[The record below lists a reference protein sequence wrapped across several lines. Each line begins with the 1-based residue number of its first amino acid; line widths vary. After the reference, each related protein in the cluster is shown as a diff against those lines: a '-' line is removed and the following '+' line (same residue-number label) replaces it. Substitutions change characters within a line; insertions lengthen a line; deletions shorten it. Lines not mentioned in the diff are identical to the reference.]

1 MKICGAY
8 EIVEQE
14 DINNVLDNVKN
25 NNVINLEVLEK
36 EKIAK
41 TTSDEGIMF
50 NDINDIRL
58 SLYLRHK
65 RNIKIKNCDFNER
78 EHIIIETPIE
88 CVYLEDSTLPKVRFR
103 NCNGFRI
110 NVSNTYI
117 SRLNISS
124 CILDILLIENS
135 IVDEIVISS
144 SIIRNGLLVNY
155 NSTIRRIVLVD
166 SLVNNTQAVIDNT
179 IANRQEELSEVYDLY
194 EDVLEDVATESF
206 RMTNSCIINN
216 NTVNTNAVTEDL
228 KEALND
234 SEYIRKRGAMICGIY
249 ERTNNKKG
257 E

>member
-1 MKICGAY
+1 MKICGTY

-14 DINNVLDNVKN
+14 DIDNVLNNVKN

-124 CILDILLIENS
+124 CILDIVLVENS

-155 NSTIRRIVLVD
+155 NSTIRKIVLTD
-166 SLVNNTQAVIDNT
+166 SLVNNTQATINNT
-179 IANRQEELSEVYDLY
+179 IANRQEALPEIYDLY
-194 EDVLEDVATESF
+194 EDILEDAATESF
-206 RMTNSCIINN
+206 KMINSCIINN
-216 NTVNTNAVTEDL
+216 NTQNTNMITEDL

-249 ERTNNKKG
+249 EKINSNK
-257 E
+257 

>member
-14 DINNVLDNVKN
+14 DINNVLNNVKN

-50 NDINDIRL
+50 YDINDIRL

-124 CILDILLIENS
+124 CILDIVLIENS
-135 IVDEIVISS
+135 IIDEIVINS
-144 SIIRNGLLVNY
+144 SIIRNGLLVSY
-155 NSTIRRIVLVD
+155 NSTIRRIVLTD

-179 IANRQEELSEVYDLY
+179 IANRQEALPEIYDLY
-194 EDVLEDVATESF
+194 EDILEDAATESF
-206 RMTNSCIINN
+206 KMINSCIINN
-216 NTVNTNAVTEDL
+216 NTVNTNMITEDL

-249 ERTNNKKG
+249 EKINSNK
-257 E
+257 

>member
-41 TTSDEGIMF
+41 ITSDEGIMF

-234 SEYIRKRGAMICGIY
+234 SEYIKKEGAMICGIY
-249 ERTNNKKG
+249 ERTNNNK
-257 E
+257 

>member
-14 DINNVLDNVKN
+14 DINNVLNNVKN
-25 NNVINLEVLEK
+25 NNVINLEVIEK

-144 SIIRNGLLVNY
+144 SIIRNGLLVSY
-155 NSTIRRIVLVD
+155 NSTIRRIVLTD
-166 SLVNNTQAVIDNT
+166 SLVNNTQATINNT
-179 IANRQEELSEVYDLY
+179 IANRQEALPEIYDLY
-194 EDVLEDVATESF
+194 EDILEDAATESF
-206 RMTNSCIINN
+206 KMINSCIINN
-216 NTVNTNAVTEDL
+216 NTQNTSAITEDL

-234 SEYIRKRGAMICGIY
+234 SEYIRKKGAMICGIY
-249 ERTNNKKG
+249 EKDK
-257 E
+257 

>member
-14 DINNVLDNVKN
+14 DINNVLNNVKN

-144 SIIRNGLLVNY
+144 SIIRNGLLVSY
-155 NSTIRRIVLVD
+155 NSTIRRIVLTD
-166 SLVNNTQAVIDNT
+166 SLVNNTQATINNT
-179 IANRQEELSEVYDLY
+179 IANRQEALPEIYDLY
-194 EDVLEDVATESF
+194 EDILEDAATESF
-206 RMTNSCIINN
+206 KMINSCIINN
-216 NTVNTNAVTEDL
+216 NTQNTSAITEDL

-234 SEYIRKRGAMICGIY
+234 SEYIRKKGAMICGIY
-249 ERTNNKKG
+249 EKDK
-257 E
+257 

>member
-14 DINNVLDNVKN
+14 DINNVLNNVKN
-25 NNVINLEVLEK
+25 NNVINLEILEK

-144 SIIRNGLLVNY
+144 SIIRNGLLVSY
-155 NSTIRRIVLVD
+155 NSTIRRIVLTD
-166 SLVNNTQAVIDNT
+166 SLVNNTQATINNT
-179 IANRQEELSEVYDLY
+179 IANRQEALPEIYDLY
-194 EDVLEDVATESF
+194 EDILEDAATESF
-206 RMTNSCIINN
+206 KMINSCIINN
-216 NTVNTNAVTEDL
+216 NTQNTSAITEDL

-234 SEYIRKRGAMICGIY
+234 SEYIRKKGAMICGIY
-249 ERTNNKKG
+249 EKINSNK
-257 E
+257 

>member
-1 MKICGAY
+1 MKICGTY

-14 DINNVLDNVKN
+14 DIDNVLNNVKN

-144 SIIRNGLLVNY
+144 SIIRNGLLVSY
-155 NSTIRRIVLVD
+155 NSTIRKIVLTD
-166 SLVNNTQAVIDNT
+166 SLVNNTQATINNT
-179 IANRQEELSEVYDLY
+179 IANRQEALPEIYDLY
-194 EDVLEDVATESF
+194 EDILEDAATESF
-206 RMTNSCIINN
+206 KMINSCIINN
-216 NTVNTNAVTEDL
+216 NTQNTSAITEDL

-234 SEYIRKRGAMICGIY
+234 SEYIRKKGAMICGIY
-249 ERTNNKKG
+249 EKDK
-257 E
+257 